1 MRVVLRD
8 LTSNKYNGR
17 EAIVTNAN
25 DKGILAIRIDGRT
38 FSVKVHNVIIYVPSE
53 VFDVCPI
60 CQDIMLPGTTNI
72 TMCKHVFHI
81 ECIEKWKR
89 GAGLDIESGHTRCP
103 TCRAYVGV
111 STSMTK
117 DFKTL
122 INLDL
127 NPQCTLQQIL
137 GAVFQAHQQRTK
149 GKDASL
155 AEETAFL
162 LTCCAMTP
170 SLARAKGKLQRNMT
184 DPVAY
189 QTMMAV
195 SQSLFFDPDLQ
206 PWYARMEKILSCE
219 ARDPIQLLK
228 KAERDLTILVL
239 SRAVNVDSVWEEV
252 VDMWLATQV
261 LEVV

>member
-1 MRVVLRD
+1 VVLRD

-38 FSVKVHNVIIYVPSE
+38 FSVKLHNVIIYVPSE
-53 VFDVCPI
+53 AFEVCPI
-60 CQDIMLPGTTNI
+60 CQDIMLPGTTNM

-89 GAGLDIESGHTRCP
+89 GAGLDVESGHARCP
-103 TCRAYVGV
+103 TCRSYVGVGV
-111 STSMTK
+111 STDT
-117 DFKTL
+117 T
-122 INLDL
+122 INNKFEL

-137 GAVFQAHQQRTK
+137 GAVFQAHHQRTK

-162 LTCCAMTP
+162 LTCCTMTP

-206 PWYARMEKILSCE
+206 PWYARMEKILTCT

-228 KAERDLTILVL
+228 KAERELTILVL
-239 SRAVNVDSVWEEV
+239 SRAVNVDSVWEDV
-252 VDMWLATQV
+252 VDLWLATQV